1 MGALSFQNYFGMSS
15 GSALRTVNVGNVAQ
29 NFNGQI
35 NGMADMGSLPNV
47 DAEAVTQEAA
57 AAAEI
62 ETGLT
67 TFREWSRQR
76 IRHANARLG
85 MAQAVGNHH
94 IQTSRLSQRTAQIQH
109 NHSRQL
115 YPISLQMGVTDGS
128 QRGLVRG
135 MESSRKALFG

>member
-1 MGALSFQNYFGMSS
+1 MALSFQNYFGMGGSS
-15 GSALRTVNVGNVAQ
+15 LRTVNVGNVAQ
-29 NFNGQI
+29 NFQGQI
-35 NGMADMGSLPNV
+35 DAMADMGSLPHV

-76 IRHANARLG
+76 IRHANARLQMG
-85 MAQAVGNHH
+85 QAMSNHH
-94 IQTSRLSQRTAQIQH
+94 IQASRVSQRTAQLQH
-109 NHSRQL
+109 NHTRSL
-115 YPISLQMGVTDGS
+115 YPISLAMGVTDGS
-128 QRGLVRG
+128 QRGMVRG